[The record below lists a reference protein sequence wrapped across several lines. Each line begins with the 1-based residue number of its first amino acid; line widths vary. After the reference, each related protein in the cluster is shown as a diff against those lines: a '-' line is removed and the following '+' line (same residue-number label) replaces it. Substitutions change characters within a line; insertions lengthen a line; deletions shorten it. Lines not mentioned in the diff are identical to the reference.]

1 MYHDLYPLFMPEK
14 LTSQTLL
21 GKAGVMGFPHLEPTQ
36 ALLMA
41 AMQNPPLPLHRPL
54 LDLTAMSGVSALLFP
69 QLEPILVER
78 SRAALTVLEQQFG
91 DTNIIHCALPS
102 QLEGMLQTQFSS
114 VCAVLPAHRGNEAVS
129 ELLEV
134 AHRLTAQNGLFFI
147 AGDKDRG
154 FERYFKWAKQHFG
167 EGEILERHKG
177 LRVAVLRQVKAVAL
191 QPTLLEF
198 GSYTLESQNPA
209 YPALEIATL
218 PGVFSARGVDLASKL
233 LLETLNQKSL
243 EKSIEWNGKKVLDIG
258 AGSGVLAAW
267 AAQRGAKI
275 TALEEDLAG
284 VLCIQNTL
292 ERNNLNGTE
301 LLGDVLHSDVL
312 HSDVGSA
319 LSYTDQFD
327 VILSNPPFHVGE
339 SLILEVAAEF
349 IALAGARL
357 KTGGELYMVANVFLP
372 YEKHIS
378 AWGQASEVARSKG
391 FKVLR
396 GQKMDKKR

>member
-21 GKAGVMGFPHLEPTQ
+21 GKAGVLGFPHLEPTQ

-41 AMQNPPLPLHRPL
+41 AMQNPPLPIHGPL
-54 LDLTAMSGVSALLFP
+54 LDLTAMCGVSALLFP
-69 QLEPILVER
+69 SLEPVLIER

-91 DTNIIHCALPS
+91 ITHTIHCALPS
-102 QLEGMLQTQFSS
+102 QLEGILQTQFSS

-177 LRVAVLRQVKAVAL
+177 LRVAVLRQVRAVAL
-191 QPTLLEF
+191 QPTPLEF
-198 GSYTLESQNPA
+198 GSYTLESQNPN
-209 YPALEIATL
+209 YPALEIAIL
-218 PGVFSARGVDLASKL
+218 PGVFSARGVDIASKF
-233 LLETLNQKSL
+233 LLETLNEKSL
-243 EKSIEWNGKKVLDIG
+243 EWDGKKVLDIG

-275 TALEEDLAG
+275 TALEEDWAG

-292 ERNNLNGTE
+292 ERNHLA
-301 LLGDVLHSDVL
+301 GDAL

-319 LSYTDQFD
+319 LPPSEQFD
-327 VILSNPPFHVGE
+327 LILSNPPFHVGE

-349 IALAGARL
+349 IALAGQRL
-357 KTGGELYMVANVFLP
+357 QVGGELYMVANVFLP

-378 AWGQASEVARSKG
+378 AWGKVDEVARSKG
-391 FKVLR
+391 FKILR
-396 GQKMDKKR
+396 GRK

>member
-1 MYHDLYPLFMPEK
+1 MPEK

-21 GKAGVMGFPHLEPTQ
+21 GKAGVMGFPHLEPAQ

-41 AMQNPPLPLHRPL
+41 AMQNPPLPIHGPL
-54 LDLTAMSGVSALLFP
+54 LDLTAMSGISALLFP
-69 QLEPILVER
+69 NLEPVLVER

-91 DTNIIHCALPS
+91 VTNTIHCALPS
-102 QLEGMLQTQFSS
+102 QLEGILQTQFSS

-177 LRVAVLRQVKAVAL
+177 LRVAVLRQVRAVAL
-191 QPTLLEF
+191 QPAPLEF
-198 GSYTLESQNPA
+198 GSYTLEGLGEFP
-209 YPALEIATL
+209 PLEIATL

-233 LLETLNQKSL
+233 LLETLNGKSHQKSL
-243 EKSIEWNGKKVLDIG
+243 EWSGKKVLDIG
-258 AGSGVLAAW
+258 AGSGVLAVW

-292 ERNNLNGTE
+292 ERNNLVGN
-301 LLGDVLHSDVL
+301 VL

-319 LSYTDQFD
+319 LLESEHFPEQFD

-349 IALAGARL
+349 IALAGVRL

-372 YEKHIS
+372 YEKHIL
-378 AWGQASEVARSKG
+378 AWGQVSEVARSKG